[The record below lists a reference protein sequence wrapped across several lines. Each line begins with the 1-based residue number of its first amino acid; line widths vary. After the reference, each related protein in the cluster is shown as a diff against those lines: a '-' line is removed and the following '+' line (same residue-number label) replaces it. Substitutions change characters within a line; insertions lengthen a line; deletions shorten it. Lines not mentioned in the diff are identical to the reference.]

1 MADEKT
7 VNKIMTEYERL
18 REKAAVERKNRIAL
32 VYKSLPRVKEIDAE
46 ITRRGGE
53 NVKNIF
59 EHPERKDEFNADFKS
74 NLNRLTD
81 EKNKLLLEN
90 GIDID
95 FDKYKYECEIC
106 GDTGYDE
113 DGNKCVCFKQKLIN
127 EAYAVSNM
135 DKMVT
140 EQNFDTF
147 DIDYYSDADKNGI
160 SPRENILKIL
170 SGCKRYCENFDSEDK
185 SLLFYGGVG
194 LGKTFMSCAVAK
206 DVMDKGK
213 TVLYIRAS
221 RLFTMYDD
229 YRYGRSSD
237 RDFLD
242 NVYGCDLLII
252 DDLGTEMNGA
262 NNSSVLFDIVN
273 ERMSRGKK
281 MIINTNLGLGE
292 LEKEYTPRFTSRLY
306 ENFYI
311 YKFVGDDIRLQKL
324 KKR

>member
-7 VNKIMTEYERL
+7 LNKIMAEYERL
-18 REKAAVERKNRIAL
+18 REKAAVERKRRIAL
-32 VYKSLPRVKEIDAE
+32 VYEKLPHVKEIDME

-59 EHPERKDEFNADFKS
+59 EHPERKEEFNADFKS

-81 EKNKLLLEN
+81 EKNKMLLEN
-90 GIDID
+90 GIDVD
-95 FDKYKYECEIC
+95 FDKYKYECKIC

-113 DGNKCVCFKQKLIN
+113 DGKKCVCFKQKLIN

-135 DKMVT
+135 DKMVA

-147 DIDYYSDADKNGI
+147 DIGYYSEAEKNGI

-229 YRYGRSSD
+229 YRYGRNTD
-237 RDFLD
+237 RAFLD

-311 YKFVGDDIRLQKL
+311 YKFVGEDIRLQKL